1 MSKIAIILTPGFA
14 EWEYAFIGGTGGPF
28 YGIDIRYFA
37 PRPGEIQSQ
46 GGLTCKVADDVDAI
60 DAWQPNT
67 VVIIGG
73 LIWESEDA
81 PDMTSVLTKQLSRGG
96 AVAGICGGT
105 LALARAG
112 ILNNVEHTSNAPSY
126 LSEAEDYSGAGLYV
140 ESGTA
145 ITSEKV
151 ITAPGIAPVTF
162 TAEVFK
168 SAGIGDEGV
177 GQFLTMMAIE
187 HREN

>member
-1 MSKIAIILTPGFA
+1 MSKIAIVLTPGFA
-14 EWEYAFIGGTGGPF
+14 EWEYAFIGGTGGSF

-37 PRPGEIQSQ
+37 PRPGQFQSQ
-46 GGLTCKVADDVDAI
+46 GGLTCEVTNDVDVI
-60 DAWQPNT
+60 DAWQPDT

-73 LIWESEDA
+73 PIWESEDA
-81 PDMTSVLTKQLSRGG
+81 PDMTPVLSKQLSRGG
-96 AVAGICGGT
+96 TVAGICGGT

-126 LSEAEDYSGAGLYV
+126 LSEAGGYSGAGLYV
-140 ESGTA
+140 ESATA
-145 ITSEKV
+145 IASERV

-168 SAGIGDEGV
+168 SAGIGDEVV
-177 GQFLTMMAIE
+177 GQFLAMMATE
-187 HREN
+187 HL